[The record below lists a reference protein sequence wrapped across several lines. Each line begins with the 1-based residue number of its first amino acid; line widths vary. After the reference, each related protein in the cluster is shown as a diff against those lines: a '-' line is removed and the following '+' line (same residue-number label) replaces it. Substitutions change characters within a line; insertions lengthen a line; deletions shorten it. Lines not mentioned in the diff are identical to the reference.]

1 MSLVGQALLDCSYSD
16 ESATFER
23 HFHNAHEIIYVCDGS
38 VGLQIGG
45 SSYTIGPE
53 TLVFIGKL
61 EEHKLQVIS
70 EPYRRYF
77 LQLTPAQLDHAT
89 GDPMLKSIFLSRPNG
104 FCHSLNLSGTS
115 IPVWGNTES
124 VFQAML
130 TEHRSDLPYANST
143 AMALLKLLLIHCY
156 RISPASFPFSTKRG
170 RKWWCFWKMCYR
182 ISPASFPFSTKRFGK
197 PINEIQQ
204 YIDEN
209 FTKDIR
215 LDDLATRFYISPSYL
230 SHSFREWIGSS
241 PKQYIVRSRIAYA
254 RELLVTTSDP
264 VNDIALRCGF
274 GDTSNF
280 IRSFYKETAMTPLQ
294 YRKFYK

>member
-1 MSLVGQALLDCSYSD
+1 MSLVGQAFLDCSYSD
-16 ESATFER
+16 ESATFGQ

-156 RISPASFPFSTKRG
+156 RISPASFPFSTKR
-170 RKWWCFWKMCYR
+170 
-182 ISPASFPFSTKRFGK
+182 FGK